1 MRQLLENHGT
11 ASSEK
16 HPATKPSM
24 SPASAATAL
33 ALLACCIT
41 AGGLPGAVA
50 AGDMDTVS
58 ARRPLR
64 GNDTVVS
71 AHGKFELGLFSPGA
85 SGRFYL
91 GIWYKNVPVQTVIW
105 VGNRVNPLSGSG
117 VASTELRV
125 SSSDGNLELVGL
137 SPSSATAGVVWSS
150 NLSSSSVSSSPGSN
164 VAVMRD
170 NGNLVL
176 LDGGNSSNVLWQSF
190 DHPTDTLVTE
200 AWLGEDKLTGEYQ
213 ALTSWRN
220 AEDPAPGM
228 FTDTVDRNG
237 SSEFFYLWNGSRAYW
252 RSGVWT
258 GRVFANLPEAVNNVL
273 FNQTYVETPAYR
285 RVTNVLYD
293 NATVTRMVL
302 DLTGQTKQFIWVPGS
317 QSWQFFW
324 AAPTVQCDVY
334 ALCGAFG
341 VCNQRSQ
348 TPCQCPPGFAPA
360 ADRDWGLSDWSAGCH
375 RSLPLQCG
383 GNGST
388 DGFLELPGMK
398 LPDDSLSVA
407 GAQSK
412 AECELACLNNCSCQA
427 YTFSGGGCAV
437 WHDGFRNLQQL
448 FPDAGSGGSSSSSLY
463 LRLSE
468 SELQHLRGANN
479 GKKNRRRRLWLAL
492 GIVLACIAALGVS
505 AVAAWILVS
514 RRRRRAE
521 MANQKSSSSLVVA
534 KADVYS
540 FGMVLFEIISG
551 RRNAEEHGASSDD
564 RDSSDRESTFF
575 PVWAAVR
582 VAEGDTAAVA
592 DARLRGDVSE
602 DELERACR
610 VACWCIQD
618 QEAHR
623 PPMAHVVQALEGL
636 VDVDMPPVPR
646 ALQHLATLA

>member
-1 MRQLLENHGT
+1 M
-11 ASSEK
+11 
-16 HPATKPSM
+16 
-24 SPASAATAL
+24 
-33 ALLACCIT
+33 
-41 AGGLPGAVA
+41 A
-50 AGDMDTVS
+50 AGDTDTVS
-58 ARRPLR
+58 VRRPLR

-71 AHGKFELGLFSPGA
+71 AQGKFELGLFSPGA

-125 SSSDGNLELVGL
+125 SSDGNLELVGL

-164 VAVMRD
+164 VAVMSD

-190 DHPTDTLVTE
+190 DHPTDTLVPE

-213 ALTSWRN
+213 TLTSWRN

-285 RVTNVLYD
+285 RVTSVLYD

-341 VCNQRSQ
+341 VCDQRSQ
-348 TPCQCPPGFAPA
+348 QPCQCPPGFAPA
-360 ADRDWGLSDWSAGCH
+360 ADRDWGLSDWSARCH
-375 RSLPLQCG
+375 RSLPL
-383 GNGST
+383 
-388 DGFLELPGMK
+388 
-398 LPDDSLSVA
+398 
-407 GAQSK
+407 
-412 AECELACLNNCSCQA
+412 
-427 YTFSGGGCAV
+427 
-437 WHDGFRNLQQL
+437 
-448 FPDAGSGGSSSSSLY
+448 
-463 LRLSE
+463 
-468 SELQHLRGANN
+468 
-479 GKKNRRRRLWLAL
+479 
-492 GIVLACIAALGVS
+492 
-505 AVAAWILVS
+505 
-514 RRRRRAE
+514 
-521 MANQKSSSSLVVA
+521 
-534 KADVYS
+534 
-540 FGMVLFEIISG
+540 
-551 RRNAEEHGASSDD
+551 
-564 RDSSDRESTFF
+564 
-575 PVWAAVR
+575 
-582 VAEGDTAAVA
+582 
-592 DARLRGDVSE
+592 
-602 DELERACR
+602 
-610 VACWCIQD
+610 
-618 QEAHR
+618 
-623 PPMAHVVQALEGL
+623 
-636 VDVDMPPVPR
+636 
-646 ALQHLATLA
+646 